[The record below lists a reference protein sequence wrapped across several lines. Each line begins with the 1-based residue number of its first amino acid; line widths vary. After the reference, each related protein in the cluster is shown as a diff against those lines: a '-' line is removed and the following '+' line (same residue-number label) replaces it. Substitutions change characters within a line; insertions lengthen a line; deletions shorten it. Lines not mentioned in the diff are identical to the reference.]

1 MNTQALFSNR
11 KLALGSTLLALVL
24 TGCDDNNSGAVASAG
39 VTGSKAAIA
48 MRAADYGSARIDLHD
63 VANGDLLL
71 SYPAAPISDIAAATD
86 GTSVYQIGRLGIDNL
101 TKFVGDTNE
110 VSYQYSVN
118 GEETGAN
125 PYQIAFVSDQKAY
138 VLRYGS
144 DKIWII
150 NPSADSEAG
159 FKLGELD
166 VSAYDTQGAPEVGGG
181 AVVGDKLFVMM
192 ERLDGWD
199 VVKQGYVAVFDT
211 NTDTE
216 IDTGQGTED
225 GLLGIATGVQNP
237 EYLRYSDA
245 NGFLYLTGRGNA
257 YGAEGGAD
265 RFTGGVV
272 SIDTASYEATL
283 LLDDGTEAEN
293 QGFLQKAVI
302 TGADAGYVL
311 SNTGGYSGLSTLR
324 RFNPITS
331 ALQAGTIAELEALDI
346 TTLAHA
352 PDNQLWVGVNKT
364 ETVGTET
371 VSMPYVQRVE
381 LTDDSAG
388 DSFDT
393 ALVPMNI
400 VFVE

>member
-11 KLALGSTLLALVL
+11 KLALGGTLLALVL
-24 TGCDDNNSGAVASAG
+24 TGCDDNNSGTVTSAG

-48 MRAADYGSARIDLHD
+48 MRAADYTSARIDLHD
-63 VANGDLLL
+63 VANADLLL

-86 GTSVYQIGRLGIDNL
+86 GASVYQIGRLGMDNL

-110 VSYQYSVN
+110 VAYQFSVN

-125 PYQIAFVSDQKAY
+125 PYQIAFASEQKAY

-150 NPSADSEAG
+150 NPSADTEAG

-181 AVVGDKLFVMM
+181 VVVGDKLYVMM

-199 VVKQGYVAVFDT
+199 VVTQGYVAVFDT

-216 IDTGQGTED
+216 INTGQGTED

-237 EYLRYSDA
+237 ESLQYSEA
-245 NGFLYLTGRGNA
+245 NGFVYLTGRGNV

-272 SIDTASYEATL
+272 SIDTESYEATL

-324 RFNPITS
+324 RFNPTTS
-331 ALQAGTIAELEALDI
+331 ALQDGAIAELETLDI

-352 PDNQLWVGVNKT
+352 PGNQLWVGVNKT

-381 LTDDSAG
+381 LADDSAG

-393 ALVPMNI
+393 ALVPLNI
-400 VFVE
+400 IFVE